1 MLGGA
6 DLCVGF
12 KNCVT
17 SLVNGTPGRIRTSGL
32 LIRSQPLYPLSY
44 RRTPILF
51 PKSIDMSRVF
61 TAGRL
66 LLKIII
72 K

>member
-1 MLGGA
+1 
-6 DLCVGF
+6 
-12 KNCVT
+12 
-17 SLVNGTPGRIRTSGL
+17 
-32 LIRSQPLYPLSY
+32 
-44 RRTPILF
+44 
-51 PKSIDMSRVF
+51 MSRVF